1 MPTENLTEFFLYVI
15 PGFIAFGIFK
25 ARYPRKDR
33 DTFFEV
39 TESIIVGIVI
49 LSVIKWIDGNLL
61 NYFLGSNITGLPGI
75 RYSLALILT
84 GLITGFLMIGQVEL
98 RSFLARKFKFC
109 RFLSPGDQ
117 SVWLKV
123 NNKYQDNWAIVF
135 LDDNQTIYRGWIS
148 EFSNNPEL
156 ENQEFLLIKAAK
168 VDSNLKVEYL
178 INGRGVYLNLRD
190 IKRIEFVSGSK

>member
-75 RYSLALILT
+75 RYSLELILT
-84 GLITGFLMIGQVEL
+84 SLITGLLMVGQVEL
-98 RSFLARKFKFC
+98 RSFLARKLASFSLKNH
-109 RFLSPGDQ
+109 PGQ
-117 SVWLKV
+117 
-123 NNKYQDNWAIVF
+123 
-135 LDDNQTIYRGWIS
+135 IS
-148 EFSNNPEL
+148 GFSNTTTQKL
-156 ENQEFLLIKAAK
+156 HAIFQQERP
-168 VDSNLKVEYL
+168 V
-178 INGRGVYLNLRD
+178 
-190 IKRIEFVSGSK
+190 